1 MSVPAVSGLS
11 SDDAQASL
19 ERAGFEVRVLEEP
32 SLDVGVGLATRSTPG
47 EGVMAA
53 EGSEG

>member
-1 MSVPAVSGLS
+1 MPAVSGLS